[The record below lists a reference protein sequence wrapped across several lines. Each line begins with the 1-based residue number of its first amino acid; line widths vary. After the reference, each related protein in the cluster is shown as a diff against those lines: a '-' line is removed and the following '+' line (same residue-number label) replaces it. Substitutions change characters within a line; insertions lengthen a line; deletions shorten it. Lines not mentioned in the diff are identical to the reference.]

1 MTVSGTDKHLDEAL
15 LQAFLL
21 DPEFG
26 ESLPAEEEAHLETCQ
41 ECQTRLAELILK
53 FDLLNAGKD
62 RPLSAFARSWVDRLG
77 HLRRE
82 SE

>member
-1 MTVSGTDKHLDEAL
+1 MNGSEKHLDEAL

-26 ESLPAEEEAHLETCQ
+26 ESLPPEEEAHLETCKA
-41 ECQTRLAELILK
+41 CQTRLAELILK
-53 FDLLNAGKD
+53 FDLLNQESD
-62 RPLSAFARSWVDRLG
+62 QPLSAFARSWVDRLG
-77 HLRRE
+77 HLRNE